1 MKSLEEI
8 KAALREHQPTLREQY
23 HVERI
28 GIFCSHAR
36 REHTAISDVDILV
49 EFEPAAAA
57 SFQNFLDLKESLEA
71 LLGRSVDLVELHAV
85 RNRRLRHYIEKSR
98 SPIYD
103 AA

>member
-1 MKSLEEI
+1 MHPLIDDNRQAIADLCRRHGVRRLEAFGSI
-8 KAALREHQPTLREQY
+8 LRGDFDTD
-23 HVERI
+23 V
-28 GIFCSHAR
+28 GI
-36 REHTAISDVDILV
+36 VV
-49 EFEPAAAA
+49 EFEPAAAG
-57 SFQNFLDLKESLEA
+57 SFQNFLSLKESLET